1 LQPSICQHE
10 YGNELSVI
18 AHDLLY
24 LLRLNFLDTFYE
36 YLACFLGE
44 ALKAPKRKFDR
55 PKGSDIGNPVQTS
68 MVDKKGKKTWS
79 VRGKLVEVEYLL
91 LRRFSQDEV
100 RVFQIRPGGV
110 KSPPGVYVLKD

>member
-1 LQPSICQHE
+1 
-10 YGNELSVI
+10 
-18 AHDLLY
+18 
-24 LLRLNFLDTFYE
+24 
-36 YLACFLGE
+36 
-44 ALKAPKRKFDR
+44 
-55 PKGSDIGNPVQTS
+55 
-68 MVDKKGKKTWS
+68 MMDKKGKKTWS